1 MSTTDYQYK
10 ITYHPTL
17 MACMF
22 VRIKDDAIL
31 YCNDDE
37 SNVKLFA
44 NGFCTAKNTRYY
56 IE

>member
-1 MSTTDYQYK
+1 MSTTYYQYK

-31 YCNDDE
+31 YCNEDE

-44 NGFCTAKNTRYY
+44 DGFCTAKNTRYY